1 MNDSTP
7 SGTGGGES
15 ELDAQHRVAAFL
27 EANDLETGPS
37 YRVLDLVSEVGE
49 VAKEVNTSTNY
60 GDDPEAVDIARDE
73 IGDTLFA
80 LLALCVEADI
90 DAGAAFEEALEKYE
104 RRLDAGGSAG
114 SGS

>member
-1 MNDSTP
+1 MDDSSP
-7 SGTGGGES
+7 SGSGGGEF
-15 ELDAQHRVAAFL
+15 ELDAQQRVDAFL
-27 EANDLETGPS
+27 ESNDLETEPS

-60 GDDPEAVDIARDE
+60 GENPEAFAIAPDE

-80 LLALCVEADI
+80 LLALCVETDI
-90 DAGAAFEEALEKYE
+90 DAGAALDEALEKYE